1 MVNNL
6 RVMITARDDWDDEL
20 YTQVWDMK
28 ERLLDF
34 ILGFGNG
41 VWSEIRVVPETE
53 AGLEAFRT
61 LLIKGGYSAGR
72 QPDSQTTLFQEGDE
86 CWAGFIFLNPKPN
99 E

>member
-1 MVNNL
+1 MISNL
-6 RVMITARDDWDDEL
+6 RVKITARDDWDDEL
-20 YTQVWDMK
+20 YTQVWDIK

-53 AGLEAFRT
+53 EGLEAFRN

-72 QPDSQTTLFQEGDE
+72 QPDPQTILFQEGDE
-86 CWAGFIFLNPKPN
+86 CWACFVFLDTVTN